1 MAMKLT
7 LEQIREGDEEII
19 IRYKNRSR
27 LVDDVICC
35 IEGQEKKI
43 SAVKDKKTYLL
54 RPQEIIYLESVDGSV
69 YLYTKEDVY
78 STSMTLNAL
87 EYHYKPQ
94 GFFRCSKSMVI
105 NIYRISHLKS
115 KPGNRIDAMMDNG
128 EHVIISRRYA
138 SELRAVLKSG
148 TTVHT
153 C

>member
-1 MAMKLT
+1 MKLT

-78 STSMTLNAL
+78 STGMTLNAL
-87 EYHYKPQ
+87 E
-94 GFFRCSKSMVI
+94 
-105 NIYRISHLKS
+105 
-115 KPGNRIDAMMDNG
+115 
-128 EHVIISRRYA
+128 
-138 SELRAVLKSG
+138 
-148 TTVHT
+148 
-153 C
+153 